1 MVSTRILVG
10 SVLYWLAWL
19 EAVNSQSIAAFYTDQ
34 ATQIGAQDANTG
46 NIIYSFCNSVGTP
59 VFPVDDPNVLSTKRT
74 PRNGTALTMAGWF
87 DTHKITVCTEIYRDG
102 GLVDELMYQA
112 SIFYQSDNGDIVNG
126 YYECDPSSGKLIRK
140 GEYAISEIAA
150 LASVHKFT
158 GLRVELLG
166 NTLGYRLFY
175 HDEKK
180 VVRTLSYTPD
190 TNWVDAGV
198 VSPDP
203 VVGMG
208 LGSHHRGKGNVT
220 VTFPQGSDNLMVAQN
235 WNDGLYHLESLPQP
249 LNGTFTNDTQASEID
264 TDTSTPEFTLS
275 SWDAESVSIATS
287 VDSARARHIFYIG
300 TDKKLYELREEGV
313 EWNLAAN
320 ESEKAWPTADTS
332 SAPLAV
338 SYQQSQGETW
348 IYYLVNGSIIEAH
361 RDGSGYWDDA
371 KTLPT
376 QSANATDGGVSAGD
390 DDSKINDEKADASVT
405 HGLTAGAKAGIG
417 VGAGVGALLVAG
429 LIWFLFRRR
438 GKSAPVD
445 GNPLK
450 KGADVEP
457 ERGLEDNK
465 FRVSE
470 MAAESQP
477 LSPGYAPPPQYKP
490 QTMDN
495 HIQPV
500 ELASPTMIYEM
511 PGNGG
516 SAGVKM

>member
-1 MVSTRILVG
+1 
-10 SVLYWLAWL
+10 
-19 EAVNSQSIAAFYTDQ
+19 
-34 ATQIGAQDANTG
+34 
-46 NIIYSFCNSVGTP
+46 
-59 VFPVDDPNVLSTKRT
+59 
-74 PRNGTALTMAGWF
+74 MAGWF
-87 DTHKITVCTEIYRDG
+87 NTHKIT
-102 GLVDELMYQA
+102 A

-150 LASVHKFT
+150 LDSVHKFT

-180 VVRTLSYTPD
+180 VVKTLSYTPD

-235 WNDGLYHLESLPQP
+235 WNDGGLYHLESLPQP
-249 LNGTFTNDTQASEID
+249 LNGTFTNDTQASEIN
-264 TDTSTPEFTLS
+264 TDTSTPEFTLP
-275 SWDAESVSIATS
+275 SWDAETVSIATS

-300 TDKKLYELREEGV
+300 TDKKLHELREEGV

-332 SAPLAV
+332 NGPLAV
-338 SYQQSQGETW
+338 SYQQSQGEAW
-348 IYYLVNGSIIEAH
+348 IYYLANGSIIEAH
-361 RDGSGYWDDA
+361 RDSSGYWDDA

-376 QSANATDGGVSAGD
+376 QSANATDGGLSTGD
-390 DDSKINDEKADASVT
+390 DDSKNTDGKESDSADSSVS
-405 HGLTAGAKAGIG
+405 HGLTSGAKAGIG
-417 VGAGVGALLVAG
+417 IGAGISALLVAG

-438 GKSAPVD
+438 GKSAPVN

-450 KGADVEP
+450 KGADV
-457 ERGLEDNK
+457 
-465 FRVSE
+465 
-470 MAAESQP
+470 
-477 LSPGYAPPPQYKP
+477 P
-490 QTMDN
+490 QTMNN
-495 HIQPV
+495 HTQPV
-500 ELASPTMIYEM
+500 ELASPTMIYEN

-516 SAGVKM
+516 SAGAKM

>member
-1 MVSTRILVG
+1 MVSTRILVR

-87 DTHKITVCTEIYRDG
+87 DTQKIT
-102 GLVDELMYQA
+102 A

-150 LASVHKFT
+150 LDSVHKFT

-180 VVRTLSYTPD
+180 VVKTLSYTPD

-203 VVGMG
+203 VIGMG

-249 LNGTFTNDTQASEID
+249 LNGTFTNQTQASEIE
-264 TDTSTPEFTLS
+264 TDTSTPEFTLP

-287 VDSARARHIFYIG
+287 VDSTRARHIFYIG
-300 TDKKLYELREEGV
+300 TDKKLHELREEGV

-320 ESEKAWPTADTS
+320 ESEKTWPTADTS

-376 QSANATDGGVSAGD
+376 QSANATDGGVSAGG
-390 DDSKINDEKADASVT
+390 DDSKKTDGKDPDSADASVS

-417 VGAGVGALLVAG
+417 IGAGVGAVLVAG
-429 LIWFLFRRR
+429 VIWFLFRRR
-438 GKSAPVD
+438 GKSTPVD
-445 GNPLK
+445 GKPLK

-457 ERGLEDNK
+457 EGGLEDNK

-477 LSPGYAPPPQYKP
+477 LSHGYAPPPQYKP

-500 ELASPTMIYEM
+500 ELASPTVIYEM
-511 PGNGG
+511 PVNGG
-516 SAGVKM
+516 SAGAKM

>member
-1 MVSTRILVG
+1 
-10 SVLYWLAWL
+10 
-19 EAVNSQSIAAFYTDQ
+19 
-34 ATQIGAQDANTG
+34 
-46 NIIYSFCNSVGTP
+46 
-59 VFPVDDPNVLSTKRT
+59 
-74 PRNGTALTMAGWF
+74 MAGWF
-87 DTHKITVCTEIYRDG
+87 DTQKIT
-102 GLVDELMYQA
+102 A

-150 LASVHKFT
+150 LDSVHKFT

-175 HDEKK
+175 HDEKR
-180 VVRTLSYTPD
+180 VVKILSYTPE
-190 TNWVDAGV
+190 TNWIDAGV

-235 WNDGLYHLESLPQP
+235 WDDGLYHLESLPQP
-249 LNGTFTNDTQASEID
+249 LNGTFTNDTQALEIE
-264 TDTSTPEFTLS
+264 TDTSKPEFTLP
-275 SWDAESVSIATS
+275 SWDAEIVSIGTS

-300 TDKKLYELREEGV
+300 TDKRLHELVQQGV

-320 ESEKAWPTADTS
+320 ESQKVWPTADTS

-338 SYQQSQGETW
+338 SYQQSRGETW
-348 IYYLVNGSIIEAH
+348 VYYLVNGSIVEAY

-376 QSANATDGGVSAGD
+376 QSANAADGDLSAGD
-390 DDSKINDEKADASVT
+390 GDSKKNTDGDESDASVP
-405 HGLTAGAKAGIG
+405 HSLTAGAKAGIG
-417 VGAGVGALLVAG
+417 IGAGVGALLVAG
-429 LIWFLFRRR
+429 LIWSLFRRR
-438 GKSAPVD
+438 SKSAPAK
-445 GNPLK
+445 GSPLK
-450 KGADVEP
+450 KESDIEQEGS
-457 ERGLEDNK
+457 LKDNK

-477 LSPGYAPPPQYKP
+477 LSSGYAPPPKYESP
-490 QTMDN
+490 QPQMMDN
-495 HIQPV
+495 RTQPA

-511 PGNGG
+511 PGNPG
-516 SAGVKM
+516 SAGLKM